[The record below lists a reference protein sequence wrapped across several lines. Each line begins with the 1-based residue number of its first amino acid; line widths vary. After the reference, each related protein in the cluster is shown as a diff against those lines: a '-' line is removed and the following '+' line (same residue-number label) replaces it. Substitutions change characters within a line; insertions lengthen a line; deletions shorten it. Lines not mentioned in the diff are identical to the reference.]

1 MQTLEGHVH
10 NVTSVCFHPELP
22 LIVSGSEDGT
32 IRLWHTTTYR
42 LKNTLNY
49 GFEYGFERAWCLAF
63 RKGSNDIAVG
73 FDEGSIVLRLCRE
86 ETAISMDNS
95 GKIIWAKH
103 NEVQPAIVGKPDEVA
118 KDGEALIMFVKVRW
132 FIYVHTYI

>member
-22 LIVSGSEDGT
+22 LIASGSEDGT

-42 LKNTLNY
+42 LENTLNY
-49 GFEYGFERAWCLAF
+49 GFGRAWCLAF

-95 GKIIWAKH
+95 CKIIWAKH

>member
-22 LIVSGSEDGT
+22 LIASGSEDGT

-42 LKNTLNY
+42 LENTLNY
-49 GFEYGFERAWCLAF
+49 GFGRAWCLAF

-73 FDEGSIVLRLCRE
+73 FDEGSFVLRLCRE
-86 ETAISMDNS
+86 ESAISMDSS
-95 GKIIWAKH
+95 GDEIWATH
-103 NEVQPAIVGKPDEVA
+103 NKVQPAVVGKPDE
-118 KDGEALIMFVKVRW
+118 ALIMSVKVRW
-132 FIYVHTYI
+132 FICTYIHIILF